1 MSFRFKASWH
11 VVDGAALHWGTL
23 SAILP
28 GALATVLALSFFC
41 SGKAIS
47 LPDSNLTIREAGLL
61 QEVVVTGED
70 RQRYE
75 RSVPTIR
82 KITAENRYII

>member
-1 MSFRFKASWH
+1 M
-11 VVDGAALHWGTL
+11 L
-23 SAILP
+23 S
-28 GALATVLALSFFC
+28 GVSATVLVLSFFC

-47 LPDSNLTIREAGLL
+47 LPDLNLTICEAGLL

-70 RQRYE
+70 RQKYE